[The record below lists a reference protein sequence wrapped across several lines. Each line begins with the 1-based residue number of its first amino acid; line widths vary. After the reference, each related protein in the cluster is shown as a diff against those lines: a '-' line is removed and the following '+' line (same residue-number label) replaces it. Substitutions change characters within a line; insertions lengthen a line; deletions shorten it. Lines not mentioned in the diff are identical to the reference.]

1 MIITDRLGRPL
12 GALRISVTDRCNL
25 RCRYCMPAAS
35 YRWLPTESLL
45 SFDEIER
52 VARAFVELGVRKLRL
67 TGGEPLLRQGLP
79 DLVGKLAAI
88 PGLDDLALTTNGTR
102 LAPLAADLRAAG
114 LQRLTV
120 SLDTLEPEA
129 MRALTKHGRP
139 ADVFAGLDAAA
150 AAGFSGTKLN
160 TVVMRGVNDHL
171 LVDIVRFARDRAI
184 EPRFIEYMDVGGAT
198 EWRED
203 LVASSADILGALADA
218 FGGIVPITDGH
229 DPHAP
234 ATRWRLG
241 DGTVVGVVASTT
253 TPFCRDCDRARLT
266 ADGTWFT
273 CLYAPEGVD
282 LRRVLR
288 SDADHAALVDLIRG
302 GWARRQ
308 DRGAEE
314 RLEAPGRA
322 ALVTLG
328 RLQENPHLE
337 MHVRGG

>member
-1 MIITDRLGRPL
+1 MTTTDRLGRPL
-12 GALRISVTDRCNL
+12 GTLRISVTDRCNL

-45 SFDEIER
+45 TFDEIER
-52 VARAFVELGVRKLRL
+52 VARAFAELGVRKLRL
-67 TGGEPLLRQGLP
+67 TGGEPLLRSNLP
-79 DLVGKLAAI
+79 VLVSRLASI
-88 PGLDDLALTTNGTR
+88 PGIDDLALTTNGTR
-102 LAPLAADLRAAG
+102 LAPMAADLRRAG
-114 LQRLTV
+114 LHRLTV
-120 SLDTLEPEA
+120 SLDTLELEA
-129 MRALTKHGRP
+129 MRAPTRHGRP
-139 ADVFAGLDAAA
+139 DDVFAGLDAAA

-160 TVVMRGVNDHL
+160 TVVMRGVNDDL
-171 LVDIVRFARDRAI
+171 LVDIVRFARARSI

-203 LVASSADILGALADA
+203 LVVSSNEIVGTLAAA
-218 FGGIVPITDGH
+218 FGGAISVTDAL

-241 DGTVVGVVASTT
+241 NGTVIGVVASTT
-253 TPFCRDCDRARLT
+253 LPFCRDCDRARLT

-273 CLYAPEGVD
+273 CLYAPTGVD
-282 LRRVLR
+282 LREVLR
-288 SDADHAALVDLIRG
+288 SGARTADLVALIRA
-302 GWARRQ
+302 GWNRRQ

-314 RLEAPGRA
+314 RLAAPARG

-328 RLQENPHLE
+328 RLRKDPHLE